1 MEYYDSGL
9 QFISN
14 ITRCREKIN
23 SLKDRINYG
32 HKMIQAN
39 KGAKYQKDIIKEAEE
54 ELILFENE
62 EKVQTEALMTLE
74 GKMDSDFFKLLLENL
89 GSVIARTSSFPHLED
104 NLHDENG
111 LADAVIATGEA
122 IRIKKYELD
131 HLEPIADKQRTIVES
146 QLRYFYNDMNQH
158 AWGQQRLQELTDMP
172 SLEGK
177 ARGA

>member
-39 KGAKYQKDIIKEAEE
+39 KGSDYQKDVIKDAEE

-62 EKVQTEALMTLE
+62 EKVGISTY
-74 GKMDSDFFKLLLENL
+74 F
-89 GSVIARTSSFPHLED
+89 SSIIIIIHL
-104 NLHDENG
+104 N
-111 LADAVIATGEA
+111 
-122 IRIKKYELD
+122 
-131 HLEPIADKQRTIVES
+131 PI
-146 QLRYFYNDMNQH
+146 LYY
-158 AWGQQRLQELTDMP
+158 
-172 SLEGK
+172 
-177 ARGA
+177 